1 MRKGAVDCLDEM
13 LKRAAGAD
21 EWTRVV
27 RRCAWCQRVEN
38 ERGEYTTLVALSP
51 TTVVTDGMCPPCGAR
66 ALTELT
72 LRTRRHAPLA
82 A

>member
-1 MRKGAVDCLDEM
+1 MRKSVMDSLDEM

-51 TTVVTDGMCPPCGAR
+51 TTVVTDGMCPACGRR
-66 ALTELT
+66 AM
-72 LRTRRHAPLA
+72 ADLA
-82 A
+82 ARQIRREPVAA

>member
-1 MRKGAVDCLDEM
+1 VVDSLDEM

-27 RRCAWCQRVEN
+27 HRCAWCQRVEN
-38 ERGEYTTLVALSP
+38 ERGEYVTLIALSAS
-51 TTVVTDGMCPPCGAR
+51 TVVTDGMCPPCGAR
-66 ALTELT
+66 AMAQLA
-72 LRTRRHAPLA
+72 TRQVRRQPVA